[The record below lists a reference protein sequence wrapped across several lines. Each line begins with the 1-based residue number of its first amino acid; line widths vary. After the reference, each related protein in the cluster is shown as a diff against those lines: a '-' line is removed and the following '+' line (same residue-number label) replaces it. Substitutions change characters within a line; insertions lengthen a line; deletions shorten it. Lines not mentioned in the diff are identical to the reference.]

1 MNGKELLQGMNYVD
15 EKFVD
20 EALRDQYPIY
30 GVKAPELAAMP
41 WYSFEDI
48 VEMSETFIYGEITGD
63 STAYLNDSVECYEYP
78 VSVIEDTEGL
88 FTGGEQISINHTEIM
103 KDYYG
108 VLSEGMKIVVPV
120 IKDDDGSNR
129 YNYSVIG
136 MYYVTEDGYVIS
148 AYDEE
153 ERADQVYSGMNVK
166 KFLEEIKNLK

>member
-1 MNGKELLQGMNYVD
+1 
-15 EKFVD
+15 
-20 EALRDQYPIY
+20 
-30 GVKAPELAAMP
+30 
-41 WYSFEDI
+41 
-48 VEMSETFIYGEITGD
+48 
-63 STAYLNDSVECYEYP
+63 
-78 VSVIEDTEGL
+78 
-88 FTGGEQISINHTEIM
+88 M

-153 ERADQVYSGMNVK
+153 ERAAQVYSGMNVK